1 MACIATR
8 LMSSGAGKSG
18 KPCERLTAPYFIAS
32 RVISRITDS
41 VNRLAL
47 RETRREIEGAGVVIK
62 VSRGLTRI
70 QTDQNINCL
79 SQERDYFICSYL
91 CLSVF
96 IRGFV
101 RRLFSQLV
109 KDRAHGRRQ
118 RTIRR
123 QPQIVFISDDR
134 FFVLSAF
141 FVSRAQQLID
151 DRLSIRELIDRDLI
165 FARGQLVLAAVFID
179 AAQAD
184 VRFWLEAVAFPDGAI
199 ERTNRFLGLPGL
211 AIDASFGG
219 GRLGID
225 GLVTSRT
232 FDLSQGAV

>member
-1 MACIATR
+1 MSSAMACIATR

-91 CLSVF
+91 CL
-96 IRGFV
+96 IRVHPWF
-101 RRLFSQLV
+101 R
-109 KDRAHGRRQ
+109 
-118 RTIRR
+118 
-123 QPQIVFISDDR
+123 
-134 FFVLSAF
+134 SA
-141 FVSRAQQLID
+141 V
-151 DRLSIRELIDRDLI
+151 
-165 FARGQLVLAAVFID
+165 VLAT
-179 AAQAD
+179 
-184 VRFWLEAVAFPDGAI
+184 G
-199 ERTNRFLGLPGL
+199 
-211 AIDASFGG
+211 
-219 GRLGID
+219 
-225 GLVTSRT
+225 
-232 FDLSQGAV
+232 QGSSARPAPANHSAPA